1 VGRLCSG
8 AVRKPGI
15 AWYVFAAFAANAP
28 DLDFLPGILV
38 DTPFAFHRGLSHS
51 LFAAVIFGAIILLL
65 TRHRLERPWAVA
77 GAATAG
83 YASYLLLDMPQIPV
97 LWPMSFNF
105 PTQFWPSLSLSLPWS
120 HSGGLTEFLGIMFSP
135 GFAYVALIETA
146 VFLPVVVV
154 AWLVPKWRG
163 ARSGAE
169 DSLSVEF
176 RTDAAVGRSM
186 V

>member
-1 VGRLCSG
+1 MGRLCGG
-8 AVRKPGI
+8 AVRKPGLG
-15 AWYVFAAFAANAP
+15 WYAFAAFAANAP
-28 DLDFLPGILV
+28 DLDFLPGILI

-51 LFAAVIFGAIILLL
+51 LLAAVIFGATILLL

-83 YASYLLLDMPQIPV
+83 YASHLLLDMPHIPV
-97 LWPMSFNF
+97 LWPMSFDV

-120 HSGGLTEFLGIMFSP
+120 HNGGLTDFLGIMFSS

-146 VFLPVVVV
+146 VFLPVVIV
-154 AWLVPKWRG
+154 AWLVPQWRD
-163 ARSGAE
+163 AQSIAE
-169 DSLSVEF
+169 DTLGADF
-176 RTDAAVGRSM
+176 GTDTAATRSI